1 MPSHL
6 LRRSA
11 ARAGDGHYN
20 RRFEMPAYVEMSPVR
35 LKDSSAAARARQAA
49 DALELGDV
57 VLLQDEG
64 TEPMLTVPYTMAFQ
78 STPQDLMQLLHQLAR
93 EDLIS
98 GPQIV
103 RIYAESDELSTAAV
117 LVPGRGAIEVDYDA
131 VVPLPGAA
139 DTLHRAYVP
148 VLTDGRLALWE
159 DAAPTELL
167 EMLGLAGSART
178 DNGNLGG

>member
-1 MPSHL
+1 MPSHP

-64 TEPMLTVPYTMAFQ
+64 PEPMLTVPYTMTFT
-78 STPQDLMQLLHQLAR
+78 SIPQDLVRLLDQLAR

-131 VVPLPGAA
+131 VVPPPDAA
-139 DTLHRAYVP
+139 DSLNRAYVP
-148 VLTDGRLALWE
+148 VLTDGHLGLWE
-159 DAAPTELL
+159 DAAPQELL
-167 EMLGLAGSART
+167 EALRLAGCT
-178 DNGNLGG
+178 QD

>member
-1 MPSHL
+1 
-6 LRRSA
+6 
-11 ARAGDGHYN
+11 
-20 RRFEMPAYVEMSPVR
+20 MPAYVEISPVR
-35 LKDSSAAARARQAA
+35 LKDSSAAVRARQAA

-57 VLLQDEG
+57 VRLRDDG
-64 TEPMLTVPYTMAFQ
+64 PKPTLTVPYTMAFK
-78 STPQDLMQLLHQLAR
+78 STPQDLVQLLDRLAR

-117 LVPGRGAIEVDYDA
+117 LVPGQGAIEVDYDA
-131 VVPLPGAA
+131 VFPLPGAA
-139 DTLHRAYVP
+139 DSFNRAYVP
-148 VLTDGRLALWE
+148 VLTDGRLGLWE

-167 EMLGLAGSART
+167 GMLGLAGPART